1 VAVHCAVEDN
11 VIETTIIFID
21 TILLYKNL
29 LTTSFIAFLFAV
41 FLIPSSAF
49 TQAGVLEEVMVTA
62 QKRMMSLQ
70 TTPFSVTDVVGE
82 QLPLM
87 ERKYETS

>member
-1 VAVHCAVEDN
+1 MHCAVEDN
-11 VIETTIIFID
+11 GIEIRIIFTG
-21 TILLYKNL
+21 TIMLYKKL
-29 LTTSFIAFLFAV
+29 LITNFIAYLFTV

-49 TQAGVLEEVMVTA
+49 TQAGVLEEVVVIA

-70 TTPFSVTDVVGE
+70 STPFSVTDVTGE

-87 ERKYETS
+87 ERKYETN

>member
-1 VAVHCAVEDN
+1 MHFAVEEN
-11 VIETTIIFID
+11 VIETTIIFTG
-21 TILLYKNL
+21 TIMLYKNL

-41 FLIPSSAF
+41 FLIPGSVF

-70 TTPFSVTDVVGE
+70 STPFSVTDVAGE

-87 ERKYETS
+87 ERKHETN

>member
-1 VAVHCAVEDN
+1 M
-11 VIETTIIFID
+11 
-21 TILLYKNL
+21 LYKKL
-29 LTTSFIAFLFAV
+29 LITSTIACLFTV

-62 QKRMMSLQ
+62 QKRMIYLQ
-70 TTPFSVTDVVGE
+70 STPFAVTDVVGE

-87 ERKYETS
+87 ERKYETN